1 MKRGKLNLAKVALT
15 SALLLAIII
24 FHVSIISSIFVF
36 NFKNFYILWNRRL
49 MTQEDP
55 DTEKT
60 ERAAALY
67 TLTSTE

>member
-1 MKRGKLNLAKVALT
+1 
-15 SALLLAIII
+15 
-24 FHVSIISSIFVF
+24 
-36 NFKNFYILWNRRL
+36 

-67 TLTSTE
+67 TLTSTEWTKSVQRATT